1 MNVTEDDPPVRFFA
15 VRKYATGA
23 AVESPETQNFT
34 LQAQKSRRN
43 QAGGDDGVNGF
54 TNGGTEKTKTK
65 RRGSDGQGAFRC
77 PPPANG
83 GRQSEYAARGGEH
96 ARHRSTACSPPRA

>member
-43 QAGGDDGVNGF
+43 QVVAPDPQ
-54 TNGGTEKTKTK
+54 
-65 RRGSDGQGAFRC
+65 RRRVSSWRDH
-77 PPPANG
+77 PPARPG
-83 GRQSEYAARGGEH
+83 DPRAACAGRNWEWA
-96 ARHRSTACSPPRA
+96 ACSAAATLECR